1 MSFDQRTF
9 RNALG
14 GFATGVTVVS
24 GLARDGKA
32 VGSTVN
38 SFSSVSLD
46 PPLVLF
52 SLVTGN
58 NSAEHFTPGRPFVVN
73 VLAADQT
80 ALSNHFAKSFDDKWN
95 GIAHET
101 WDTGVPVV
109 PGAVANFEGEVIA
122 NHDGGDHVIVVGRVT
137 RLHAPTEGAPAPL
150 LYFKGKYAGVAG

>member
-1 MSFDQRTF
+1 MTFDQRTF

-24 GLARDGKA
+24 GLARDGIA

-58 NSAEHFTPGRPFVVN
+58 NSAEHFTPGRPSR
-73 VLAADQT
+73 D
-80 ALSNHFAKSFDDKWN
+80 
-95 GIAHET
+95 
-101 WDTGVPVV
+101 
-109 PGAVANFEGEVIA
+109 
-122 NHDGGDHVIVVGRVT
+122 
-137 RLHAPTEGAPAPL
+137 
-150 LYFKGKYAGVAG
+150 